1 MEDLKAKG
9 GCSYISELCVMRSDA
24 IRSRIEGCHCTSL
37 LEIVLRCL
45 ECSI

>member
-24 IRSRIEGCHCTSL
+24 IQSRIEDSHYTSL
-37 LEIVLRCL
+37 LEIILRCL